1 MQSSIKIKR
10 NKKYG
15 DFLRPYEIILDGK
28 NAGSIVQNQT
38 ISIAVDPGH
47 HSLKMK
53 IDWCGSE
60 EINFNINPEEE
71 IQFECENNRSSPL
84 KALLIFY
91 YLIFDTN
98 NWILLKRYN

>member
-1 MQSSIKIKR
+1 MKSSIKIKR

-15 DFLRPYEIILDGK
+15 DFFRSYEIILDGK
-28 NAGSIVQNQT
+28 NAGNIVQNQS
-38 ISIAVDPGH
+38 ISIALDSGH

-53 IDWCGSE
+53 IDWCDSE

-71 IQFECENNRSSPL
+71 IKFECENNRSSPL
-84 KALLIFY
+84 KVLLIFY
-91 YLIFDTN
+91 YLIFDTS